1 MHGEGSFAEGR
12 INNLDYGFRETA
24 PTVGV
29 PGRDCGQG
37 FLDLLN
43 IAFIW
48 PGFLFC
54 EAVLVRWHARH
65 VHCAESSGASKQP
78 TQPPTHECT
87 FGT

>member
-48 PGFLFC
+48 PGFVFC
-54 EAVLVRWHARH
+54 VVKGEGHSAVPAGGDRLTALI
-65 VHCAESSGASKQP
+65 GK
-78 TQPPTHECT
+78 T
-87 FGT
+87 